1 LGEKKQK
8 SRVAWAGAYR
18 GGGNLDEKI
27 KNQMRTLL
35 DDFGIVLEEEAK
47 EAGIDR
53 FVFPLYRE
61 FNLLG
66 ALTTDQVLFVIAP
79 SMGGMPTFSW
89 LDWRDDVNYPQG
101 QELANAVKRELGWTS
116 ISILP
121 FPTFLL
127 DAEFEKRSPLLRVLA
142 KSLIKD
148 AISKAERQARIV
160 RLRPIFKGREFLVE
174 KDLCFVLMPFR
185 EQFFRIYN
193 EHIKPTLEDVGLR
206 VMKADDIFGTTEIME
221 DIWEHINKARI
232 IVADVTSRNANVFYE
247 LGIAHTVG
255 KSVIILTQNKNDV
268 PFDLAH
274 LRYIKYTDDNEGW
287 NKLKSEL
294 KKTALKVLGK

>member
-1 LGEKKQK
+1 MGEKKSQ

-18 GGGNLDEKI
+18 GGGNLDRKI
-27 KNQMRTLL
+27 QKQMRTLL
-35 DDFGIVLEEEAK
+35 DDFGIVLEEETK
-47 EAGIDR
+47 EAGIDI

-66 ALTTDQVLFVIAP
+66 ALTTDQILFVIAP

-89 LDWRDDVNYPQG
+89 LDWRDKVNYPQG
-101 QELANAVKRELGWTS
+101 QELASAVKRELGWKS

-127 DAEFEKRSPLLRVLA
+127 DAEFEKRSPLLQGLA

-148 AISKAERQARIV
+148 VVSKAERQARIV
-160 RLRPIFKGREFLVE
+160 RLQPIFKGREFLVE

-193 EHIKPTLEDVGLR
+193 EHIKPILQDVGLR

-232 IVADVTSRNANVFYE
+232 IVADVTGRNGNVFYE

-255 KSVIILTQNKNDV
+255 KSVIILTQNENDV

-274 LRYIKYTDDNEGW
+274 LRYIKYTDDKEGW